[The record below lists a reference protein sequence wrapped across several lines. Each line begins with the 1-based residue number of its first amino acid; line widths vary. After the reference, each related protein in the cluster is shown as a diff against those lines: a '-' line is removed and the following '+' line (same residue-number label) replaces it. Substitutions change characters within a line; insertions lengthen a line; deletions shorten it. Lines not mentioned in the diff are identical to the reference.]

1 MRLPFTPTVLALA
14 LALAVMPGSSPAAR
28 AEPVDLELILAV
40 DSSASVDYAEFNLQ
54 LEGLA
59 YAFRD
64 PDLIAAIGNGGV
76 GAIAV
81 TLMEWASIGRQEVVV
96 PWTRIAN
103 EAEAAAFADRVDRS
117 PRHIQTGATSI
128 ASAIRAANALFD
140 GNGYEGAR
148 RTIDVSGDGYNN
160 QGEALVMARAAVLA
174 TGTTINALAIEN
186 QVPGLA
192 NYFEAQLIGG
202 TGAFVIRAE
211 DYRDYLGQI
220 RRKLLRE
227 IQAPPMS

>member
-1 MRLPFTPTVLALA
+1 MRLRFLVLALA
-14 LALAVMPGSSPAAR
+14 ALLGWNSAAR
-28 AEPVDLELILAV
+28 ADPVDVELVLAV
-40 DSSASVDYAEFNLQ
+40 DSSASVDYTEFNLQ

-64 PDLIAAIGNGGV
+64 PDLIAAIGNGAV

-81 TLMEWASIGRQEVVV
+81 TLMEWASTGRHEVVV
-96 PWTRIAN
+96 PWTRISG
-103 EAEAAAFADRVDRS
+103 EAEAAAFADRIDRS

-128 ASAIRAANALFD
+128 SSAIRAANALFD
-140 GNGYEGAR
+140 GNGFEGAR
-148 RTIDVSGDGYNN
+148 QTIDVSGDGYNN
-160 QGEALVMARAAVLA
+160 QGESLVMARAVVLA

-192 NYFEAQLIGG
+192 SYFEAQLIGG

>member
-1 MRLPFTPTVLALA
+1 MRASLLALVLAVTLGCGT
-14 LALAVMPGSSPAAR
+14 VAR
-28 AEPVDLELILAV
+28 AEPVDLELVLAV
-40 DSSASVDYAEFNLQ
+40 DSSASVDYTEFNLQ

-64 PDLIAAIGNGGV
+64 PDLIAAIGNGAV

-81 TLMEWASIGRQEVVV
+81 TLMEWASTGRHEVVV
-96 PWTRIAN
+96 PWTRIAG
-103 EAEAAAFADRVDRS
+103 EADAAAFADRIDRT

-128 ASAIRAANALFD
+128 SSAIRAANALFAN
-140 GNGYEGAR
+140 NGFESER

-160 QGEALVMARAAVLA
+160 QGEALATARAGVLA
-174 TGTTINALAIEN
+174 SGTTINALAIEN
-186 QVPGLA
+186 QVLGLA
-192 NYFEAQLIGG
+192 DYFEAELIGG
-202 TGAFVIRAE
+202 AGSFVIRAE
-211 DYRDYLGQI
+211 DYRDYMGQI

>member
-1 MRLPFTPTVLALA
+1 MRLSISTLVLATA
-14 LALAVMPGSSPAAR
+14 LTWIPTAR
-28 AEPVDLELILAV
+28 AEPVDLELVLAV
-40 DSSASVDYAEFNLQ
+40 DSSASVDFNEFNLQ

-64 PDLIAAIGNGGV
+64 PDLLAAIGNGAV

-81 TLMEWASIGRQEVVV
+81 TLMEWASAGRQELVV
-96 PWTRIAN
+96 PWTRISSA
-103 EAEAAAFADRVDRS
+103 AEAAAFADRIDRS

-128 ASAIRAANALFD
+128 SSAIRAANALFES
-140 GNGYEGAR
+140 NGFEGGR
-148 RTIDVSGDGYNN
+148 QTIDVSGDGYNN
-160 QGEALVMARAAVLA
+160 QGEALATARAAVLA

-186 QVPGLA
+186 QVHGLA
-192 NYFEAQLIGG
+192 DYFESQLIGG
-202 TGAFVIRAE
+202 TGAFVIRAA